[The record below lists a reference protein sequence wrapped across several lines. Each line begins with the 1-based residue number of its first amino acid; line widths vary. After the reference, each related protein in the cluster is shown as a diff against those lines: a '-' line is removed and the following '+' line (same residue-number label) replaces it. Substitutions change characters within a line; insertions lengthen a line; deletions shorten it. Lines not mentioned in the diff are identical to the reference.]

1 MYCFPNTGR
10 QCQYKLR
17 QTQTFA
23 ENETSILSD
32 NDHIIGFFFLNYFIN
47 YNHMEYVHAV
57 HFHCKQLL
65 AQR

>member
-32 NDHIIGFFFLNYFIN
+32 YDHIIGFFLF
-47 YNHMEYVHAV
+47 
-57 HFHCKQLL
+57 KLL
-65 AQR
+65 YKL